1 VQRSA
6 FLMTEIHITEE
17 PFDGQ
22 DGSFLLSAQARELA
36 DRYPGLAGP
45 GVTPTAEFTVFL
57 VARDA
62 QTGEALGCGALHAHT
77 PETVEVKRMYVT
89 PDARRRRLGREILTA
104 LEREAALRHFVTVR
118 LETGE
123 RQPESIAL
131 YESAGYVAIPC
142 WGDYAEDPRS
152 RCYERDITPSPAD

>member
-1 VQRSA
+1 
-6 FLMTEIHITEE
+6 MTEIRITEE
-17 PFDGQ
+17 PFDGP
-22 DGSFLLSAQARELA
+22 DGSALLAAQERELA
-36 DRYPGLAGP
+36 ERYTGVAGP
-45 GVTPTAEFTVFL
+45 GVTPTADLTVFL

-62 QTGEALGCGALHAHT
+62 ETGEALGCGALRAHT
-77 PETVEVKRMYVT
+77 PEIVEVKRMYVT
-89 PDARRRRLGREILTA
+89 PEARRRRLGREILAA

-131 YESAGYVAIPC
+131 YESAGYLAVAP
-142 WGDYAEDPRS
+142 WGNYADDPRS